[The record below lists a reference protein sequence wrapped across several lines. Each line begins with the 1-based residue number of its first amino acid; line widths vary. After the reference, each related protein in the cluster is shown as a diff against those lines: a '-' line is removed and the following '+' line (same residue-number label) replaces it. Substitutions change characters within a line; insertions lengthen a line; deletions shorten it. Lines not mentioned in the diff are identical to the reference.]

1 MAFRP
6 FGIEAKYKDRFTE
19 YMKEQWKI
27 TYREKQISSG
37 SVLIGGIISN
47 ISSFTLLY
55 CSAGLIWNQSFTL
68 GSMAAFMSY
77 ISQLTREVNRILNLN
92 MESQNVMV
100 SIQRIQEMENL
111 PSENYQFP
119 AQSQLCHINEI
130 KTKYLSFFYHPKRT
144 ILEDITMEISVPGL
158 YTIVGKNGSGK
169 STLLKLLAG
178 YYDSYTGQILIDG
191 RDLQSIPLNELRES
205 VKYISGLPYIEN
217 MSFYDNIRFFYE
229 DIDDSRIRKTYQQA
243 GLSDYIES
251 LPDGYHTLVG
261 ANGITLSNGQR
272 QKLNIARILV
282 SEAPILLFDE
292 ITSELDGS
300 SEAEINLILLELARS
315 RIIIH
320 ATHRIASAQMGR
332 QIFVMENGKIII
344 DGTHEYLLKY
354 SDLYKNLFVQQ
365 NQEAAINCLSGKEV
379 NHVRK

>member
-1 MAFRP
+1 M
-6 FGIEAKYKDRFTE
+6 
-19 YMKEQWKI
+19 
-27 TYREKQISSG
+27 
-37 SVLIGGIISN
+37 
-47 ISSFTLLY
+47 
-55 CSAGLIWNQSFTL
+55 
-68 GSMAAFMSY
+68 
-77 ISQLTREVNRILNLN
+77 
-92 MESQNVMV
+92 
-100 SIQRIQEMENL
+100 
-111 PSENYQFP
+111 
-119 AQSQLCHINEI
+119 
-130 KTKYLSFFYHPKRT
+130 SFF
-144 ILEDITMEISVPGL
+144 
-158 YTIVGKNGSGK
+158 
-169 STLLKLLAG
+169 
-178 YYDSYTGQILIDG
+178 
-191 RDLQSIPLNELRES
+191 
-205 VKYISGLPYIEN
+205 
-217 MSFYDNIRFFYE
+217 DNIRFFYD
-229 DIDDSRIRKTYQQA
+229 DIDDSRIREAYQQT
-243 GLSDYIES
+243 GLSNYIES

-365 NQEAAINCLSGKEV
+365 NQEAAIKCFPGKEV
-379 NHVRK
+379 NHVR